1 MPSVQFLEDRS
12 YRYMVVRSSHLDWE
26 KLKVPSILPLGEVES
41 WNNMI
46 QIMRQARLHSFGQ
59 PPQIFLE
66 AMGAI
71 EA

>member
-1 MPSVQFLEDRS
+1 M
-12 YRYMVVRSSHLDWE
+12 VRSSHLDCE
-26 KLKVPSILPLGEVES
+26 KLKAPSMLPLGEVEN

-66 AMGAI
+66 VMGAI